1 MLAIDVWAQ
10 NHVRQS
16 NQMGLVGQPEPDSPQ
31 ANYLTIIGQLIDPEH
46 FPNLSSA
53 APEALDDDDEDFYA
67 EEFDRG
73 LGCSSTAS
81 TP

>member
-1 MLAIDVWAQ
+1 MTI
-10 NHVRQS
+10 
-16 NQMGLVGQPEPDSPQ
+16 MGQ
-31 ANYLTIIGQLIDPEH
+31 AHRPEH

-53 APEALDDDDEDFYA
+53 APEALDDEDEDFYA

-73 LGCSSTAS
+73 LSCSSTAS